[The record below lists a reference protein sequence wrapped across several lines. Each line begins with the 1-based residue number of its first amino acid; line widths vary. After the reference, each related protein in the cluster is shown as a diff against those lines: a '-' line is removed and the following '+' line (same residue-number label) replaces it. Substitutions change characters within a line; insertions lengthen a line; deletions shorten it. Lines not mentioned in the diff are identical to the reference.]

1 MISSMSFSI
10 HHVAI
15 ICSDLDRA
23 KRFYVEA
30 LGFSVIQEVYR
41 AERSSWKVDLRI
53 DAQTQI
59 ELFTFPNAPP
69 RPTTPEAQG
78 LRHLAFRVEDL
89 EEELARLR
97 SFEILAEP
105 IRVDEFTGKRFTFI
119 RDPDDLPI
127 ELYES

>member
-1 MISSMSFSI
+1 MSLSI